1 MIFKNRKNDIEGLK
15 FNLLEEKRNFEE
27 LQHNYSKLEKE
38 FDDLREENSELKENV
53 KKLKINLN
61 NEECKKLSSEK
72 DIQRANDEK
81 ELIEMKYD
89 DIQNILEEY
98 RQLPDLKNMID
109 NLSSLT
115 SPSIDKLI
123 DLVKHTDFK
132 ELTKFN
138 ERISSIEQKL
148 EVLIDLF
155 RGRRFF

>member
-1 MIFKNRKNDIEGLK
+1 MFKNKRINDELSRKLSFMQEDIEK
-15 FNLLEEKRNFEE
+15 
-27 LQHNYSKLEKE
+27 LQ
-38 FDDLREENSELKENV
+38 EENDKLKEEN
-53 KKLKINLN
+53 KELDLEIRNLKSDLN
-61 NEECKKLSSEK
+61 DEQYKNLSSKKE
-72 DIQRANDEK
+72 IQRAKDEK
-81 ELIEMKYD
+81 ELIEMKNRD
-89 DIQNILEEY
+89 MEDILEEY

-148 EVLIDLF
+148 DTLIDLF

>member
-1 MIFKNRKNDIEGLK
+1 MFKNKRINDELSRKLSFMQEDIEK
-15 FNLLEEKRNFEE
+15 
-27 LQHNYSKLEKE
+27 LQ
-38 FDDLREENSELKENV
+38 EENDKLKEEN
-53 KKLKINLN
+53 KELDLEIRNLKSDLN
-61 NEECKKLSSEK
+61 DEQYKNLSSKKE
-72 DIQRANDEK
+72 IQRAKDEK
-81 ELIEMKYD
+81 ELIEMKNRD
-89 DIQNILEEY
+89 MEDILEEY

-155 RGRRFF
+155 RGRRF